1 MGRGPRAELRVGNSG
16 PSLWVAL
23 APTSQRS
30 LGPTVTGGQCPVWG
44 TRASQSHRD
53 FFPPSAQH
61 ADRQVPEERR
71 AGCTAPP
78 PPSVLCPRE
87 AGEGS
92 PASPSGVGRET
103 VSQFRARFRML
114 RAHALSRRGGRRG
127 LGAGEGAG
135 EGLVEVFTVTL
146 SGPDDFPA
154 ARAWQSQHV
163 PSRCPGPEGD
173 ASELVAPGPHRGPF
187 HA

>member
-16 PSLWVAL
+16 PSLRVAL

-53 FFPPSAQH
+53 LSPPSAQH
-61 ADRQVPEERR
+61 ADCQVPEERC
-71 AGCTAPP
+71 AGCTAP

-87 AGEGS
+87 AGERS